1 MLVALPP
8 CSALGPEHKPMV
20 TNTNGGEFFL
30 NVLESDGLAVVNGDY
45 DQQKYGRGGS
55 RTARG
60 GGNRL
65 GN

>member
-1 MLVALPP
+1 
-8 CSALGPEHKPMV
+8 MV